1 MVLHDLKI
9 LPTTTFKRFIKIEE
23 NESKYKFSKN
33 KKNEDFE
40 VWGYKLKNVVF
51 NGENLFYPNV
61 VAYSYNSQ
69 KEYKIINEKIMSLEK
84 KTEIKSEKYKNY
96 KEITNQIDT
105 PVFFFIYNSD
115 NYYHYI
121 YDTLPYLISFL
132 KLKKNIPELK
142 LLMNYPNESI
152 NKNYKFIDEPLRLLG
167 INDDDILIIKNS
179 VNYSTVYISTSYT
192 HSEKKNSPPKPE
204 IYKFYKKLISK
215 VPKNNLTP
223 KKIYISRRVT
233 ENSDFSN
240 IGTNYTTRRVLVN
253 ENEVVDFVK
262 SMGFVEVFTE
272 NLSFIDKVNLFRNA
286 DSVIGSIGGGLCNVL
301 FSSKKT
307 TLYCLVSPF
316 FLDIN
321 YRFLYSFKN
330 VNLILFTDSFNT
342 EDGEFKKNM
351 RIQTHNNIIGEIIQV
366 NDKTVKIAYVD
377 KSVSGWNLDSK
388 FTFIEINKTK
398 CIKLDN
404 GLNSSW
410 KINFEKFKT
419 LKL

>member
-1 MVLHDLKI
+1 MFQYDLKI
-9 LPTTTFKRFIKIEE
+9 LPTTTFKKFIITDE
-23 NESKYKFSKN
+23 NESKYKFLNN

-40 VWGYKLKNVVF
+40 VWGYKLKNVIF
-51 NGENLFYPNV
+51 KGENLFYPNV
-61 VAYSYNSQ
+61 FVYSHNSQ
-69 KEYKIINEKIMSLEK
+69 KEYKVINEKIMSLENK
-84 KTEIKSEKYKNY
+84 NEIKFKENKNY
-96 KEITNQIDT
+96 KQITKKINC
-105 PVFFFIYNSD
+105 PVFFFIYNTD

-142 LLMNYPNESI
+142 LLMNYPND
-152 NKNYKFIDEPLRLLG
+152 NMDKNYRFIDEPLSLLG
-167 INDDDILIIKNS
+167 ITNDDILIVKEDIE
-179 VNYSTVYISTSYT
+179 YSTVYISTSYT
-192 HSEKKNSPPKPE
+192 HSDKKNSPPKPE

-223 KKIYISRRVT
+223 KKIYISRRVNK
-233 ENSDFSN
+233 NSDFSN

-253 ENEVVDFVK
+253 EDEIVNFVK
-262 SMGFVEVFTE
+262 TKGFVEVFTE
-272 NLSFIDKVNLFRNA
+272 NLSFVEKINLFRNA

-307 TLYCLVSPF
+307 KLYCLVSPF

-321 YRFLYSFKN
+321 YRFLYSFNN
-330 VNLILFTDSFNT
+330 VKLILFTDSFNT
-342 EDGEFKKNM
+342 ENGEFKIHM
-351 RIQTHNNIIGEIIQV
+351 RIQTNDNLVGEVSEIK
-366 NDKTVKIAYVD
+366 DKTLKICYVD
-377 KSVSGWNLDSK
+377 KTVSGWNLNSK
-388 FTFIEINKTK
+388 FSFIEVDKTK
-398 CIKLDN
+398 CVKLDN